1 MAQIVTVDLDK
12 FRAIAFEKALN
23 DIKEDS
29 LNEDFVINEMFD
41 KQKFI
46 DDLLNFCVVDN
57 LNNMEKVNN
66 GNG

>member
-12 FRAIAFEKALN
+12 FRAIAFEKALS